1 MSSYE
6 PLYIDYLIYFN
17 RDQDYFECHEVLEEL
32 WLELDRDPFYKGLL
46 QIAVGLYHFRNKNLR
61 GGRMMLQSSVELL
74 ERYPARTKGIELGEL
89 VEEVKGLVSG
99 LAGPE
104 SQHFPYRD
112 LTIRIWDETLT
123 SAFQERS
130 KELKPNIPQRR
141 SPTRGRIYEEK
152 MKAMQQANNFGENQN

>member
-32 WLELDRDPFYKGLL
+32 WLEQDRDPFYKGLL
-46 QIAVGLYHFRNKNLR
+46 QIAVGLYHFRNRNLR
-61 GGRMMLQSSVELL
+61 GGRMMLQSAVELL
-74 ERYPARTKGIELGEL
+74 EHYPEHTGGIELGQL
-89 VEEVKGLVSG
+89 VEKVKKLVRGLT
-99 LAGPE
+99 GPGAE
-104 SQHFPYRD
+104 DVPYRD

-123 SAFQERS
+123 DAFRERS
-130 KELKPNIPQRR
+130 LQLKPNIPQRR

-152 MKAMQQANNFGENQN
+152 MKAIQQEPNFDKNQN